1 MKRERGRLATK
12 GTKSTKGNIKNFVRY
27 LLCFLCLLWLISPVP
42 SFAQIVLNRFEVIR
56 VDSQDIE
63 RVPGSLRQIFA
74 DPLPD
79 AEVVNN
85 LTDATTRAGFTAR
98 LPKSDKPQQVGVI
111 SPTSVQLKINVAELR
126 AALNDAKATGVVV
139 PDAWD
144 GLTMNLQQGAGVF
157 VDFGDFFIAQAP
169 ARTLSAEKGLP
180 VEEFL
185 EVLLRVLGMDAM
197 QARALRQAFA
207 AAPAGFFPIP
217 KRFEM
222 DIHPVKLRTG
232 SGLFLQNASK
242 QGEVALAWSD
252 ADRTY
257 FLSGFVT
264 ESQATAMA
272 DTLQ

>member
-1 MKRERGRLATK
+1 MKRLATK
-12 GTKSTKGNIKNFVRY
+12 GTKSTKGNQSYCSF
-27 LLCFLCLLWLISPVP
+27 LLCLLWLISPVP
-42 SFAQIVLNRFEVIR
+42 SFAQIPLNRFEVIR
-56 VDSQDIE
+56 VDTQDIE
-63 RVPGSLRQIFA
+63 RVPSSLRPIFA

-85 LTDATTRAGFTAR
+85 LNDAATRAGFTAR
-98 LPKSDKPQQVGVI
+98 LPKADKPQQVGVI
-111 SPTSVQLKINVAELR
+111 SPTNVQLKINVAELR
-126 AALNDAKATGVVV
+126 AALNDAKAAGVVV

-144 GLTMNLQQGAGVF
+144 GMTLNLQQRAGVF
-157 VDFGDFFIAQAP
+157 VDFGNFFLAQAP
-169 ARTLSAEKGLP
+169 PRILSAGKELP
-180 VEEFL
+180 LEEFI

-197 QARALRQAFA
+197 QAHDLRRAFA

-242 QGEVALAWSD
+242 QGEVAMAWSD
-252 ADRTY
+252 SERTY

-264 ESQATAMA
+264 ESQAVSMA
-272 DTLQ
+272 DSLQ

>member
-1 MKRERGRLATK
+1 MKRLATK
-12 GTKSTKGNIKNFVRY
+12 GTKSTKGNIKNSVRP

-56 VDSQDIE
+56 VDSEDIE
-63 RVPGSLRQIFA
+63 RVPGSLRLIFA

-85 LTDATTRAGFTAR
+85 LTDAATRAGFTPR

-111 SPTSVQLKINVAELR
+111 SPTNVQLKINVGELR
-126 AALNDAKATGVVV
+126 AALNDAKATAVAV

-144 GLTMNLQQGAGVF
+144 GLTMNLQQRAGVF

-169 ARTLSAEKGLP
+169 ARTLSPEKALP
-180 VEEFL
+180 VEEFI
-185 EVLLRVLGMDAM
+185 EVLLRVLGMDAK
-197 QARALRQAFA
+197 QARDLRQAFA
-207 AAPAGFFPIP
+207 AGPAGFFPIP

-222 DIHPVKLRTG
+222 DIHPVKLRSG

-264 ESQATAMA
+264 ESQATGIA
-272 DTLQ
+272 DSLQ

>member
-1 MKRERGRLATK
+1 MNTGKRLATK
-12 GTKSTKGNIKNFVRY
+12 GTKSTKGNIKNFVRS

-42 SFAQIVLNRFEVIR
+42 SFAQLVLNRFEVIR

-85 LTDATTRAGFTAR
+85 LTDATTRAGFTPR

-126 AALNDAKATGVVV
+126 TALNDAKATGVVV

-144 GLTMNLQQGAGVF
+144 GLTMNLQQRAGVF

-169 ARTLSAEKGLP
+169 ARTLSADKALP
-180 VEEFL
+180 VEEFI

-197 QARALRQAFA
+197 QARNLRQAFA

-222 DIHPVKLRTG
+222 DIHAVKLRTG
-232 SGLFLQNASK
+232 SGLFLQNGSK

-264 ESQATAMA
+264 ESQATGMA
-272 DTLQ
+272 DALQ

>member
-1 MKRERGRLATK
+1 
-12 GTKSTKGNIKNFVRY
+12 
-27 LLCFLCLLWLISPVP
+27 
-42 SFAQIVLNRFEVIR
+42 VIR
-56 VDSQDIE
+56 VDTQDIE
-63 RVPGSLRQIFA
+63 RVPSSLRQIFA

-85 LTDATTRAGFTAR
+85 LNDAATRAGFTAR
-98 LPKSDKPQQVGVI
+98 LPKADKPQQVGVI

-126 AALNDAKATGVVV
+126 VALNDAKATGVVV

-144 GLTMNLQQGAGVF
+144 GLTVNLQQRAGVF
-157 VDFGDFFIAQAP
+157 VDFGDFFLAQAP
-169 ARTLSAEKGLP
+169 ARTLSVEKELP
-180 VEEFL
+180 LDQFI

-197 QARALRQAFA
+197 QARDMRQAFL

-242 QGEVALAWSD
+242 QGEVAMAWSD
-252 ADRTY
+252 SDRTY

-264 ESQATAMA
+264 ESQAVSMA
-272 DTLQ
+272 DSLQ

>member
-1 MKRERGRLATK
+1 
-12 GTKSTKGNIKNFVRY
+12 
-27 LLCFLCLLWLISPVP
+27 
-42 SFAQIVLNRFEVIR
+42 
-56 VDSQDIE
+56 VDSEDIQ

-85 LTDATTRAGFTAR
+85 LTDATTRAGFTPR
-98 LPKSDKPQQVGVI
+98 LPKSDKPQQIGLI

-126 AALNDAKATGVVV
+126 AALNDAKATDVMV

-144 GLTMNLQQGAGVF
+144 GLTMNVQQRAGVF
-157 VDFGDFFIAQAP
+157 VDFGDFFLAQAP
-169 ARTLSAEKGLP
+169 ARTLSAEGSLP
-180 VEEFL
+180 VPEFM
-185 EVLLRVLGMDAM
+185 EVLLRVLGMDAR
-197 QARALRQAFA
+197 QARELRESFA

-222 DIHPVKLRTG
+222 DIHPVKLRSGT
-232 SGLFLQNASK
+232 GLFLQNASK
-242 QGEVALAWSD
+242 QGEVAMAWSD

-264 ESQATAMA
+264 EPQATGLA
-272 DTLQ
+272 DALQ